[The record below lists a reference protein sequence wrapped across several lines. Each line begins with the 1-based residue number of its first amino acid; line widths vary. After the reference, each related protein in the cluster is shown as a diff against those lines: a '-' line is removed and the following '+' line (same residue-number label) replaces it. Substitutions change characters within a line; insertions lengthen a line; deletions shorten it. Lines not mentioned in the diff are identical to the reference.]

1 MGDVDVGLIV
11 CMATPFNCG
20 QCHGG
25 IVPQDSGMPQNPPQF
40 LANNGQKMN
49 GNDWESMIKLS
60 MGGKFLFLRTNKK
73 NMKKIVL
80 IKWSVALIALVAI
93 AGLSSCANSTG
104 TRGITHHP
112 HQHTVN

>member
-1 MGDVDVGLIV
+1 MGVDVK
-11 CMATPFNCG
+11 TFNG
-20 QCHGG
+20 REL
-25 IVPQDSGMPQNPPQF
+25 P
-40 LANNGQKMN
+40 
-49 GNDWESMIKLS
+49 
-60 MGGKFLFLRTNKK
+60 LFQSQLKK
-73 NMKKIVL
+73 PMKKIVL